1 MTKLL
6 MRLFVKKGKDER
18 QSVGT
23 LGSAVGIA
31 CNFLL
36 FAIKLAVGFAASSI
50 SVIADGL
57 NNLSDM
63 GSSVI
68 TAIGFKLSAKP
79 ADKEHPFGHGRMEYI
94 SAFTVSFF
102 ILTVGAELFIN
113 SVKRLISGAK
123 TPVCPFILFAVLTV
137 SVLLKLWMYFFN
149 RKLSKK
155 IDSAALLATAK
166 DSLNDCFTTS
176 AVLLSALVLKA
187 FPNIPFDLDAVI
199 AVGVSAFI
207 IKSGISS
214 LKDTL
219 GEILGTPPSAEE
231 IKNIE
236 NEIMKFDGFLG
247 IHDLMVHNYGH
258 GREFASVH
266 VEVPQNVNLAE
277 CHEKVDLC
285 EKVVSGK
292 TGVNLVIHIDPV
304 DTDDENVAKAKEEI
318 SDIVKTIDRKLSIH
332 DFRMTPAGTLS
343 TNLIFDIVVP
353 NDFKLKPEEL
363 KKAVSFEAKKIN
375 PSYNCII
382 TIDHDF
388 TGEL

>member
-1 MTKLL
+1 
-6 MRLFVKKGKDER
+6 
-18 QSVGT
+18 
-23 LGSAVGIA
+23 
-31 CNFLL
+31 
-36 FAIKLAVGFAASSI
+36 
-50 SVIADGL
+50 
-57 NNLSDM
+57 
-63 GSSVI
+63 
-68 TAIGFKLSAKP
+68 
-79 ADKEHPFGHGRMEYI
+79 
-94 SAFTVSFF
+94 
-102 ILTVGAELFIN
+102 
-113 SVKRLISGAK
+113 
-123 TPVCPFILFAVLTV
+123 
-137 SVLLKLWMYFFN
+137 
-149 RKLSKK
+149 
-155 IDSAALLATAK
+155 
-166 DSLNDCFTTS
+166 
-176 AVLLSALVLKA
+176 
-187 FPNIPFDLDAVI
+187 
-199 AVGVSAFI
+199 
-207 IKSGISS
+207 
-214 LKDTL
+214 
-219 GEILGTPPSAEE
+219 
-231 IKNIE
+231 
-236 NEIMKFDGFLG
+236 MKFDGFLG